1 MAHEDGSLKTH
12 LPAIHA
18 DYQKHT
24 QAEQEL
30 QELRGLEPPALSPAL
45 SPAPGND
52 HDEQKDDEQKDDEQ
66 KDADDPA
73 VPGHKAVRL
82 NSL

>member
-1 MAHEDGSLKTH
+1 MGDVERSSWPVKVAVSRRICPPSMQT
-12 LPAIHA
+12 
-18 DYQKHT
+18 YQKHT

-30 QELRGLEPPALSPAL
+30 QELRGLEPT

-52 HDEQKDDEQKDDEQ
+52 HDEQKDDEQ

-73 VPGHKAVRL
+73 VPGHKVVLL